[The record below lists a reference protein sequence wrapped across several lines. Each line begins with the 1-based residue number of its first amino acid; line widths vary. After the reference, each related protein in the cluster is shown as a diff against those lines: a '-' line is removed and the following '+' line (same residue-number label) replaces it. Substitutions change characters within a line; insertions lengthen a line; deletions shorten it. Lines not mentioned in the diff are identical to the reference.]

1 MEIFLPRMKQLA
13 YVSTAVQLMTDSEL
27 IDILKVARSRNA
39 KNDVT
44 GVLLYSDGTFIQ
56 VLEGEPANI
65 DQIFHSIS
73 NDKRHKNIIKLV
85 DGSLDKKY
93 FADWNMGFATVD
105 KDRARE
111 ISGFLSSTA
120 EILDDESGNM
130 LASIL
135 KTFIATN
142 KLQIEN

>member
-1 MEIFLPRMKQLA
+1 MKQLA
-13 YVSTAVQLMTDSEL
+13 YVSTAVKLMTDDEL
-27 IDILKVARSRNA
+27 IDILKVARRRNA
-39 KNDVT
+39 EHDVT

-56 VLEGEPANI
+56 VLEGEPDSV
-65 DQIFHSIS
+65 DQIFESIT

-93 FADWNMGFATVD
+93 FPDWNMGFAAID

-111 ISGFLSSTA
+111 ITGFLNSTG

-142 KLQIEN
+142 NLMIEN

>member
-1 MEIFLPRMKQLA
+1 
-13 YVSTAVQLMTDSEL
+13 MTDNEL

-39 KNDVT
+39 ENDVT

-56 VLEGEPANI
+56 VLEGGADRV
-65 DQIFHSIS
+65 DQVFESIS
-73 NDKRHKNIIKLV
+73 NDKRHKNLIKLV
-85 DGSLDKKY
+85 DSNLDKKH
-93 FADWNMGFATVD
+93 FPDWNMGFAAVD
-105 KDRARE
+105 KDKARE
-111 ISGFLSSTA
+111 ITGFLSSTG

-142 KLQIEN
+142 NLLIEN